1 MNKLHYATLAYAACL
16 IILFICILLIRIA
29 VDKRGYIKH
38 ARYLIRLIGV
48 LPGFIGVIF
57 GIYVQFVLS
66 NPSGLA
72 IMSGGLL
79 LEIGSVQLLY
89 ILKKYEQGLHV
100 KSEPVNQ

>member
-1 MNKLHYATLAYAACL
+1 MNELQYATLAYAACL
-16 IILFICILLIRIA
+16 IILFVCILFIRVA
-29 VDKRGYIKH
+29 V
-38 ARYLIRLIGV
+38 GV
-48 LPGFIGVIF
+48 LPGFVGVIF

-89 ILKKYEQGLHV
+89 ILKKYEQGSHV